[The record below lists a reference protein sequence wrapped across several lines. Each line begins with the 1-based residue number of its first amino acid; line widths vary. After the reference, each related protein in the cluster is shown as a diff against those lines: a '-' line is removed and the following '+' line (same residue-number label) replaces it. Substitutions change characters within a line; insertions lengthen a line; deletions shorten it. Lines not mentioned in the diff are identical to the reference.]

1 MGFPMCELKI
11 LVRATPPS
19 VAVGTGSQSSCLET
33 QTPPATPFNIIV
45 VNCGTDTGRCDNCPM
60 VYNKKQRD
68 IDKDHIGD
76 VGTSQRRWALS

>member
-11 LVRATPPS
+11 LVRATPPTM
-19 VAVGTGSQSSCLET
+19 AVSCCLET
-33 QTPPATPFNIIV
+33 QPPSATSIIV

-60 VYNKKQRD
+60 MYNKKQRD
-68 IDKDHIGD
+68 IDKDHVGD